1 MFSKE
6 ESNDAEKFN
15 VIKIRLIQTAD
26 NSTVLYAEVGQDFVD
41 LIFGLLSF
49 PLGSIIKCYGQWP
62 TTNSCVDKLYLSVQ
76 GSAKQGRICTPG
88 WGGCSPGRAQEHV
101 NIHM

>member
-41 LIFGLLSF
+41 LIFGLLGF
-49 PLGSIIKCYGQWP
+49 PLGSMIKCYYMVSGPQMDVLIIF
-62 TTNSCVDKLYLSVQ
+62 TEV
-76 GSAKQGRICTPG
+76 
-88 WGGCSPGRAQEHV
+88 
-101 NIHM
+101 